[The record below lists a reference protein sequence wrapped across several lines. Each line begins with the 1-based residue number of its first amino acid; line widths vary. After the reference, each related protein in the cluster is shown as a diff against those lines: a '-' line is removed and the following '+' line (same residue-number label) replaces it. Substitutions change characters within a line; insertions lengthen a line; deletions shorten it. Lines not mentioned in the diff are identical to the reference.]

1 MGGEVFIKD
10 DMLIGIVLAID
21 ETGEAIIP
29 ACKLNID
36 GGYNE

>member
-1 MGGEVFIKD
+1 MGEVFIKD
-10 DMLIGIVLAID
+10 DKLIGIVMAID
-21 ETGEAIIP
+21 EKGGAIIP